1 MLPSDLLLKPLNQV
15 IDGFNNK
22 IVVNTS
28 GFELG
33 KQRKP
38 VLKQAVAKKP
48 VVKQAVKWRNHALDD
63 HRDEVTSVVF
73 AIGGLSLFSVW
84 WVH

>member
-1 MLPSDLLLKPLNQV
+1 MLPSDLLLNPLNQV
-15 IDGFNNK
+15 IDGYNDK

-33 KQRKP
+33 KQAAA
-38 VLKQAVAKKP
+38 KQEQKP
-48 VVKQAVKWRNHALDD
+48 VVKQAVKRRRLHVLDD
-63 HRDEVTSVVF
+63 HQDEVTSVIF
-73 AIGGLSLFSVW
+73 AIGGLSLFAIW